1 MDNIEQVKKEM
12 LKQIKETR
20 ERVPPDVLARAQQI
34 AETQLKVQQQ
44 GLESPMLDEGKTFWS
59 GDIDFSR
66 FPRYKKETTSE
77 DKQVVYYDRQAAKNI
92 IEHFFTNFD
101 KEGTLL
107 SKFKSLIQKH

>member
-1 MDNIEQVKKEM
+1 M

-34 AETQLKVQQQ
+34 AETQLKIQQE
-44 GLESPMLDEGKTFWS
+44 GVASPMLDEGRGFWS

-66 FPRYKKETTSE
+66 FPRVKSEEGKIIEKKII
-77 DKQVVYYDRQAAKNI
+77 YYDRQAAKNV